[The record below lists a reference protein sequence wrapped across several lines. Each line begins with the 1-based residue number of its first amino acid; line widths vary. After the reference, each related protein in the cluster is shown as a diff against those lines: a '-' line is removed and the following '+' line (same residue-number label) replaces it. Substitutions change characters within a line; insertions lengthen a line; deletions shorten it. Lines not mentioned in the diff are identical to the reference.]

1 MKKFILFL
9 LVIYLFIP
17 LNIKAE
23 NLSLATNAKSAIMLE
38 VSTGEIIFEKNS
50 HERLHPAS
58 MTKMMSL
65 LIIMESIENGI
76 IKLDDMVTVSAN
88 ASGMGGS
95 QILLE
100 TNEQMSVDDL
110 IKGVTIASGND
121 AVVALAE
128 RIAGTEEQFV
138 NMMNE
143 KVQELGL
150 QDTNFKNSH
159 GLDAA
164 NHYSSAHDM
173 AIIGKELVKHE
184 KILEYSS
191 IYEMYLR
198 ENTDRKVWLV
208 NTNKLVRFY
217 EGVDGLKTGYTKE
230 AGYCLTATAKR
241 GDMRLIAVVMG
252 EPDSATRNSEVT
264 GLLDYAFAQYEVE
277 KLLSKDSIIG
287 ETMIEKAKTKYVELV
302 PTEDVTVLNKKI
314 DGKKNATY
322 EVEIDKISAPITNG
336 TVVGKLH
343 IKEND
348 NIIRTINVTVK
359 EDIEKANIFEL
370 YVRYL
375 KEILTGDVKVI

>member
-1 MKKFILFL
+1 MKKIIIFL

-17 LNIKAE
+17 LSIKAE
-23 NLSLATNAKSAIMLE
+23 DLSLANNAKSAVMLE

-65 LIIMESIENGI
+65 LIIMESIERGI
-76 IKLDDMVTVSAN
+76 IKLDDMVTVSPN

-138 NMMNE
+138 NMMNQ
-143 KVQELGL
+143 KVKELGL
-150 QDTNFKNSH
+150 KDTNFKNSH

-164 NHYSSAHDM
+164 NHYSSAYDM
-173 AIIGKELVKHE
+173 SIIGKELVKHE

-217 EGVDGLKTGYTKE
+217 DGVDGLKTGYTKE

-264 GLLDYAFAQYEVE
+264 SLLDYAFVQYEVE
-277 KLLSKDSIIG
+277 KLLSKDSVIG
-287 ETMIEKAKTKYVELV
+287 ETIIEKGKTKYVELV
-302 PTEDVTVLNKKI
+302 PIQDVTVLNKKI

-322 EVEIDKISAPITNG
+322 EVEIDKISAPVIKG
-336 TVVGKLH
+336 TIVGKLH

-348 NIIRTINVTVK
+348 NIMRTIDITVK
-359 EDIEKANIFEL
+359 EDIK
-370 YVRYL
+370 
-375 KEILTGDVKVI
+375 

>member
-1 MKKFILFL
+1 MKKIIIFL

-17 LNIKAE
+17 LSIKAE
-23 NLSLATNAKSAIMLE
+23 DLSLANNAKSAVMLE

-65 LIIMESIENGI
+65 LIIMESIERGI
-76 IKLDDMVTVSAN
+76 IKLDDMVTVSPN

-138 NMMNE
+138 NMMNQ
-143 KVQELGL
+143 KVKELGL
-150 QDTNFKNSH
+150 KDTNFKNSH

-164 NHYSSAHDM
+164 NHYSSAYDM
-173 AIIGKELVKHE
+173 SIIGKELVKHE

-217 EGVDGLKTGYTKE
+217 DGVDGLKTGYTKE

-264 GLLDYAFAQYEVE
+264 SLLDYAFAQYEVE
-277 KLLSKDSIIG
+277 KLLSKDSVIG
-287 ETMIEKAKTKYVELV
+287 ETIIEKGKTKYVELV
-302 PTEDVTVLNKKI
+302 PIQDVTVLNKKI

-322 EVEIDKISAPITNG
+322 EVEIDKISAPVTKG
-336 TVVGKLH
+336 TIVGKLH

-348 NIIRTINVTVK
+348 NITRTIDITVK
-359 EDIEKANIFEL
+359 ENIKKANIFDL
-370 YVRYL
+370 YLRYL
-375 KEILTGDVKVI
+375 KEILTGDVKIL